1 PRLCPYT
8 TLFRSYHGHSDPVL
22 LGAGSGASTLGIS
35 DSAGVPP
42 GVAADVVTLPYNDPS
57 TLAQV
62 MDEIGQQVAAILVE
76 PIVGNFGIV
85 PPEPG
90 FLETV
95 HRTAAKAG
103 ALVIYDEVITAF
115 RFRYGA
121 IQDELGYKPDITVL
135 GKIIG
140 GGLPIGAYRSEEH
153 TSELQS

>member
-1 PRLCPYT
+1 
-8 TLFRSYHGHSDPVL
+8 
-22 LGAGSGASTLGIS
+22 
-35 DSAGVPP
+35 
-42 GVAADVVTLPYNDPS
+42 
-57 TLAQV
+57 LAQV

-85 PPEPG
+85 LPEPG

-95 HRTAAKAG
+95 HKTAAKAG

-121 IQDELGYKPDITVL
+121 IQDELGYRPDITVL

-140 GGLPIGAYRSEEH
+140 GGLPISAYGGPAALTDRKSTPLNSSHVKISYAVFCSRKNIVCDGDRERTPSSQILIAGA
-153 TSELQS
+153 